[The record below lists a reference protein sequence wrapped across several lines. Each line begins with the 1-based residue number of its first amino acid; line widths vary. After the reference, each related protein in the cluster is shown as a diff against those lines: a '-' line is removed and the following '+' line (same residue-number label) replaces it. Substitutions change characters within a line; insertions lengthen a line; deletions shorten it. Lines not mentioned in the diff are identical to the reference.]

1 MGSIR
6 NRLLGVALVTL
17 VLLSPVLAQQQD
29 FAVWLEALRA
39 EARQRGIR
47 QHTLDIALSGV
58 QPLPRVIELDRN
70 QPEVTLTFAQY
81 MQRVL
86 PEQRI
91 RTGQQLLQKHHAML
105 AKIGAAY
112 GIPPRLIVALW
123 GLESNYGQR
132 VGGFSVI
139 PALVTLA
146 YDGRRSTFFRQELLK
161 ALEIIDAGHVEPQAM
176 LGSWAGAMGQNQF
189 MPSSFLTYAV
199 DYNGD
204 GRRDIWTTLEDVFA
218 STANYLRRSGWRV
231 GEMWGR
237 SVVAPATLAPDL
249 LGLNVRQPL
258 TAWQALGVRR
268 ENGGA
273 LPAAPLDASL
283 LLPDGPQG
291 PAFLVY
297 ENFRTLLQ
305 WNRSTYFALA
315 VGQFTD
321 RLRGP

>member
-1 MGSIR
+1 
-6 NRLLGVALVTL
+6 
-17 VLLSPVLAQQQD
+17 
-29 FAVWLEALRA
+29 
-39 EARQRGIR
+39 
-47 QHTLDIALSGV
+47 
-58 QPLPRVIELDRN
+58 
-70 QPEVTLTFAQY
+70 
-81 MQRVL
+81 
-86 PEQRI
+86 
-91 RTGQQLLQKHHAML
+91 
-105 AKIGAAY
+105 
-112 GIPPRLIVALW
+112 
-123 GLESNYGQR
+123 
-132 VGGFSVI
+132 
-139 PALVTLA
+139 
-146 YDGRRSTFFRQELLK
+146 LLK

-218 STANYLRRSGWRV
+218 SIANYLRRSGWRV
-231 GEMWGR
+231 GEIWGR

-249 LGLNVRQPL
+249 LGLSVRQPL